1 MTDKSF
7 LVPPAP
13 PAVQPTYDALASAR
27 DYIGRALVML
37 EALGPS
43 PAKSNA
49 IVKLLEANFWAGEIK

>member
-7 LVPPAP
+7 MVPP

-27 DYIGRALVML
+27 DHIGRALVML

-43 PAKSNA
+43 PEKSQS
-49 IVKLLEANFWAGEIK
+49 ITKLLEANFWAGQIK